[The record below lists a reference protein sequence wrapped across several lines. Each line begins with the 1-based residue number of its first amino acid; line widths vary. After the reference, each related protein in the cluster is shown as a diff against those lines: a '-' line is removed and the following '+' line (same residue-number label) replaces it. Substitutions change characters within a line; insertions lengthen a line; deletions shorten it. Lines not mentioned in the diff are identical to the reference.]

1 MSARA
6 TLLGVLAV
14 CAAAAAAIL
23 LNLLLLGQA
32 SAQNDPIGR
41 LSPRTQLPAASHGTQ
56 RPAAPHVEILP
67 AHGQV
72 NDEGA
77 DD

>member
-1 MSARA
+1 MSVRA
-6 TLLGVLAV
+6 ILLGGLAV

-23 LNLLLLGQA
+23 LNLLLLGNA
-32 SAQNDPIGR
+32 AARNDPIGR
-41 LSPRTQLPAASHGTQ
+41 LSPRAQLPAAPQ
-56 RPAAPHVEILP
+56 QPPAAPQWTIRP
-67 AHGQV
+67 AHGHV

>member
-6 TLLGVLAV
+6 VLLGVLAV
-14 CAAAAAAIL
+14 CAAGAAAIL
-23 LNLLLLGQA
+23 LNLLLLGNA
-32 SAQNDPIGR
+32 AARNDPIGR
-41 LSPRTQLPAASHGTQ
+41 LSPRAQLPAAPQ
-56 RPAAPHVEILP
+56 QPPAAPQWTIRP
-67 AHGQV
+67 AHGHV